1 MMILA
6 VALAVFFGIETYK
19 ELKNFIGGTWNTSKP
34 SVQHAAPVA
43 PADS

>member
-19 ELKNFIGGTWNTSKP
+19 ELKNFIGGTWNTNKLS
-34 SVQHAAPVA
+34 APHDEPVVS
-43 PADS
+43 ADS

>member
-19 ELKNFIGGTWNTSKP
+19 ELKNFIGGTWNTNKLSAP
-34 SVQHAAPVA
+34 HAERVAPV
-43 PADS
+43 DS